1 MSVADVPHAMSRK
14 EGRQHRGFLSRAS
27 IWVSFLLDRF
37 EVWRAVTCCP
47 GAEALFCSSQDRAGV
62 SNARARS
69 DAR

>member
-37 EVWRAVTCCP
+37 EFGERSPVAQEP
-47 GAEALFCSSQDRAGV
+47 GRFSAAAKTGQV
-62 SNARARS
+62 
-69 DAR
+69 